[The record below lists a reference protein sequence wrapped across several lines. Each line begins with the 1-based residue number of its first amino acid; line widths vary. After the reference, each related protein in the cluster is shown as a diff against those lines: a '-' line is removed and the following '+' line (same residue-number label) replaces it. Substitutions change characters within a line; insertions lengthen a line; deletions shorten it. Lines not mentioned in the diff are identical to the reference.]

1 MKKDRVIGVFGS
13 AADVALFSGAVNN
26 IPGFK
31 ALPLSQPQGAVP
43 QTVRIQP
50 SPDGDDEGG
59 SVQGSELFFSRR
71 ESSFTMSPPVEGM
84 HTGNI
89 QELTTQS
96 KAGLGRQGERHQS
109 DQVSDV
115 PKHPDVPD

>member
-1 MKKDRVIGVFGS
+1 MIGVFGS
-13 AADVALFSGAVNN
+13 ATDVALFSGAVSKL
-26 IPGFK
+26 PGFK
-31 ALPLSQPQGAVP
+31 ALPLAQPQEATP
-43 QTVRIQP
+43 KTVRIQP

-89 QELTTQS
+89 QELTSQS
-96 KAGLGRQGERHQS
+96 KAGLGMSPHQS
-109 DQVSDV
+109 EQASV